1 MIDRDATED
10 VQLPDGTI
18 DLVKD
23 LVPAVRGL
31 LRRGLSDEFQKACV
45 RVGCFQ
51 SLGGGLKA
59 SLVGGLRID
68 VHAVL
73 KLGGADL
80 GLHRELMTAVN
91 RVRPRTFPEILDLV
105 ELGQGRKLLLMGNL
119 RKHSTLLD
127 LVYRDGLTDKD
138 CESILHKVVEA
149 LLAVRKTGEP
159 GKSRWP
165 GIPTQT
171 DPFTARLRSK
181 LREVLK
187 ADPEL
192 KPILAL
198 PGRVMGVPCPPVEE
212 LLNRTGRFM
221 AERAPRVTP
230 VLQHGDP
237 HLANI
242 MARRYGKGYAV
253 TLIDPNPE
261 VGFTD
266 PLYDAG
272 KLFHWAEPVGWAHVA
287 SEVCRAEWRA
297 CRTGWELDARH
308 EPPDAAAEQRRRK
321 LVALL
326 KACLPR
332 LVPGDSPA
340 GLCHPLPLAIAAA
353 HFGLAALL
361 KGDAQRTAWRFVLA
375 HTLRHLGEWQPAV
388 THNRSVK

>member
-1 MIDRDATED
+1 MTERGVTED
-10 VQLPDGTI
+10 VRLPDGTI
-18 DLVKD
+18 DLVHD

-51 SLGGGLKA
+51 SFGGGLKA

-91 RVRPRTFPEILDLV
+91 RLRPRTFPEILELV
-105 ELGQGRKLLLMGNL
+105 ELGRGRKLLLMGNL

-127 LVYRDGLTDKD
+127 LVYRDGITGKD

-149 LLAVRKTGEP
+149 LLAIRKAGEA
-159 GKSRWP
+159 GKDRWR

-171 DPFTARLRSK
+171 DPFTGRLRSK

-187 ADPEL
+187 TDPEL
-192 KPILAL
+192 KPILTR

-212 LLNRTGRFM
+212 LLDRAERFM
-221 AERAPRVTP
+221 AERAPRFTS

-242 MARRYGKGYAV
+242 MVRRYGKGYAV
-253 TLIDPNPE
+253 KLIDPNPE

-287 SEVCRAEWRA
+287 PEVCRAEWSCR
-297 CRTGWELDARH
+297 RTGWELDARH
-308 EPPDAAAEQRRRK
+308 EPPDAAAEQRRTK

-332 LVPGDSPA
+332 LVP
-340 GLCHPLPLAIAAA
+340 
-353 HFGLAALL
+353 
-361 KGDAQRTAWRFVLA
+361 
-375 HTLRHLGEWQPAV
+375 
-388 THNRSVK
+388 RSE